1 MLGKLSRL
9 SALSWPQRRVLLQA
23 MLLLPLFWA
32 ALRVF
37 GLSRL
42 HLWAA
47 RSPVTGNASR
57 PDVEPAGIGA
67 LINVAGAHLPL
78 PSTCLTRSLLLVWLL
93 GRRGVRS
100 ELRIG
105 VRMIECGI
113 ESHAWVEHE
122 GTPINDAPDVSERF
136 AVFDER
142 LSRVSGSSP

>member
-1 MLGKLSRL
+1 MLSNLSRL
-9 SALSWPQRRVLLQA
+9 GAHSWPERRVLLQA

-32 ALRVF
+32 GLRVF

-42 HLWAA
+42 HLWTT

-57 PDVEPAGIGA
+57 PGVEPARIGA
-67 LINVAGAHLPL
+67 LINVAGAHFPL

-105 VRMIECGI
+105 VRMIAGGI
-113 ESHAWVEHE
+113 DSHAWVEHE
-122 GTPINDAPDVSERF
+122 GRPINDTSGTSERF
-136 AVFDER
+136 AVFDRR
-142 LSRVSGSSP
+142 LSPGPGSLP

>member
-1 MLGKLSRL
+1 MLSKLSRL
-9 SALSWPQRRVLLQA
+9 NALSWPERRVLLQA

-32 ALRVF
+32 GLRVF

-47 RSPVTGNASR
+47 RSPVTGDASR
-57 PDVEPAGIGA
+57 PDVEPASIGA
-67 LINVAGAHLPL
+67 LINVAGAHLAL

-105 VRMIECGI
+105 VRMIEGGI
-113 ESHAWVEHE
+113 DSHAWVEHE
-122 GTPINDAPDVSERF
+122 GKPINDTPGISERF
-136 AVFDER
+136 AVFDQP
-142 LSRVSGSSP
+142 LSPRPGALP

>member
-1 MLGKLSRL
+1 MLSKLSKF
-9 SALSWPQRRVLLQA
+9 SALSWPERRLLLQA

-32 ALRVF
+32 GLRVF
-37 GLSRL
+37 GWSRL

-67 LINVAGAHLPL
+67 LINVAAAHLPL

-105 VRMIECGI
+105 VRMIEGGI

-122 GTPINDAPDVSERF
+122 GRPINDTSGTSARF
-136 AVFDER
+136 AVFDR
-142 LSRVSGSSP
+142 PLSPGPASLP